1 MSAADRDVRDLARA
15 AERVAADAGLESIA
29 ARLRKNRAER
39 DRPGVRVAVVGD
51 ISSGKSTLINRL
63 LGVDLLP
70 TGSVPL
76 TWAPVT
82 VRALGAGAG
91 AGVLDIRWPSGNAE
105 RRSLA
110 EDDPWRGLVRNHEP
124 SAGPVGEGQLGP
136 AEPELLLS
144 APAPWLAGAE
154 VELIDTPGLHEG
166 RADHLLQTQRV
177 VALSDVVVMAISA
190 PAPLSLLERQ
200 FLAEE
205 LLTKRVP
212 HVVIALTKLDQLPA
226 AEQDDFDSWFRDR
239 IAEISPGVA
248 VTIGPGPAPGGAERL
263 AELRDRISEL
273 AHSGNVIRR
282 RDRRLAWQL
291 ADACA
296 AISSAVQAA
305 SDQLAGDEA
314 ARHAAIVAAKDQLAD
329 DDVRWNQ
336 LRLGLDERRLRLTE
350 TLRDSVSASAAELFE
365 ILDVELHRVTDVKA
379 WWERELPIRLRR
391 ELKSLV
397 RALESQIHARISEDL
412 GWLDREV
419 ARVFAVTRRSASDR
433 RMSPVAVSKL
443 PDLELADLRRRR
455 TATRVINAA
464 GGIVGTILAVASG
477 TVMPAAYTIAGSTIA
492 GLVADRDAEART
504 EAQRT
509 EVRIHLRRLMDEVVG
524 QFREQLFAEV
534 QRSYQAAFSE
544 LQDAQGTWQAARL
557 QALAAT
563 ASTDRDITAWADI
576 QRHADEIA
584 VQIPADLADEP
595 TDGFEQNDKE
605 GDGRDGGE

>member
-51 ISSGKSTLINRL
+51 ISRGKSTLINRL